1 MRRETKIFIYP
12 FLFSTFT
19 ILVLFGIFSTIDY
32 IRNIDGGSFYIEYE
46 FLILCETSVLVFSLP
61 NLFILVTQKLSII
74 RKKALLINSVYF
86 LGWVSY
92 IAYFL
97 VIYYVAVDVDS
108 LEFTIWDVLFFYFLL
123 LLTAMPI
130 LLTHIFFKEGN
141 SSKQSGA

>member
-130 LLTHIFFKEGN
+130 LLTHIFFRVMP
-141 SSKQSGA
+141 S